1 MEWYENPF
9 AKYPLDSANF
19 IIRGLFVLL
28 FIKFYKFYWIS
39 FALEAKLSGFQID
52 EIFEKILDSNED
64 DSLDPDNFHHPT
76 DATIGKL
83 KIALKCSTQAL
94 KTAGALKDDC
104 FSLGTTD
111 ILDLEKNVSYLQYKK
126 TMERSLLNRTVH
138 NPFNN
143 IELQAISTV
152 LNSFTDFKRNTTP
165 YLLYIVQTQC
175 LYQLGYPLYKWN
187 LDYYLEAVYEA
198 MVLMFHCDKSQV
210 PSTVA
215 YSFLV
220 KMLNNIGILDDA
232 LLDMVYEDEEK
243 LFTLNDLVELI
254 TQKGE

>member
-9 AKYPLDSANF
+9 AKYPLDSVNF
-19 IIRGLFVLL
+19 ILRGLFVLL
-28 FIKFYKFYWIS
+28 FLKFYKFYWIS
-39 FALEAKLSGFQID
+39 FVLEAKLSGFQID

-64 DSLDPDNFHHPT
+64 DSLDPDNFHHPS
-76 DATIGKL
+76 DATTAKL

-94 KTAGALKDDC
+94 KTAGALKEDC
-104 FSLGTTD
+104 FSMGTTD
-111 ILDLEKNVSYLQYKK
+111 ILDLEKNVSYLQYHKI
-126 TMERSLLNRTVH
+126 MARLLLNRTVN

-152 LNSFTDFKRNTTP
+152 LNSFTEFKRNTSP

-187 LDYYLEAVYEA
+187 LDYYLEAVYES
-198 MVLMFHCDKSQV
+198 MVLIFHCDKSQV

-220 KMLNNIGILDDA
+220 KMLDNIGVLDDG

-254 TQKGE
+254 TQKGD

>member
-9 AKYPLDSANF
+9 AKYPLDSVNF
-19 IIRGLFVLL
+19 ILRGLFVLL
-28 FIKFYKFYWIS
+28 FLKFYKFYWIS
-39 FALEAKLSGFQID
+39 FVLEAKLSGFQID
-52 EIFEKILDSNED
+52 EIFEKILNSNED
-64 DSLDPDNFHHPT
+64 DSLDPDNFHHPS
-76 DATIGKL
+76 DATIAKL

-94 KTAGALKDDC
+94 KTAGALKEDC
-104 FSLGTTD
+104 FSMGTTD
-111 ILDLEKNVSYLQYKK
+111 ILDLEKNVSYLQYHKI
-126 TMERSLLNRTVH
+126 MERLLLNRTVN

-152 LNSFTDFKRNTTP
+152 LNSFTEFKRNTSP
-165 YLLYIVQTQC
+165 YLIYIVQTQC

-187 LDYYLEAVYEA
+187 LDYYLEAVYES
-198 MVLMFHCDKSQV
+198 MVLIFHCDKSQV

-220 KMLNNIGILDDA
+220 KMLDNIGILDDG

-254 TQKGE
+254 TQKGD